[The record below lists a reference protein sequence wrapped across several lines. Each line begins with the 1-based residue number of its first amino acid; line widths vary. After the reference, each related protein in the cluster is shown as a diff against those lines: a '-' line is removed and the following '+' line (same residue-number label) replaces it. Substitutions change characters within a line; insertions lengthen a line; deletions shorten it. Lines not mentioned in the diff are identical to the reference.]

1 LEEAWLTRKTLIMRA
16 RDKSDEHAWDDFV
29 NYYKDFIQMVLAKMG
44 LSGSECDDLT
54 QETLISL
61 WEKLPE
67 LNYNKEKAK
76 FRTWLSRV
84 IKNKAIDYFRKIST
98 QNKLK
103 QNYSKEQE
111 AQLESDET
119 DEMIQQEWEIHL
131 IKLALNRIS
140 SRFSENSLKT
150 FELAMEGLD
159 DHEIAKKLN
168 QQPNTINKLK
178 NRIKKRLIQEVESLT
193 QELETC

>member
-1 LEEAWLTRKTLIMRA
+1 MRA